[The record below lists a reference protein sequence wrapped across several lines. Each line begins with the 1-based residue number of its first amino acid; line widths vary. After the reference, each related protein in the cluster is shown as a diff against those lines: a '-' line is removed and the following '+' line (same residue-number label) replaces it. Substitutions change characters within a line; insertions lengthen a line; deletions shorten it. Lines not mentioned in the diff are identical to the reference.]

1 MAVQRRFKRML
12 IDVRDEFLLLQL
24 GEMEIWDGAD
34 LALLREGLFR
44 LIQGE
49 SCPAIAIDM
58 RYVKYIPSG
67 FFGML
72 FDWQE
77 KCGTWFALTPPQ
89 PNVQRML
96 WFRQFFN
103 WHSVYKYIFCLSIF
117 NFHHKDKNYH
127 RQTHAV
133 SRYQRWASDH
143 QAVQQPP
150 GNTAGKQDIHAQ
162 RQVSGLFMARHL
174 GHLRHIGRR
183 GEDCRQVTD
192 GFRIHISPN

>member
-12 IDVRDEFLLLQL
+12 IDVRDDFLLLQL

-44 LIQGE
+44 LIDGE
-49 SCPAIAIDM
+49 SCHAIAIDM

-77 KCGTWFALTPPQ
+77 KSGTWFALTPPQ

-96 WFRQFFN
+96 WFRQFFRLN
-103 WHSVYKYIFCLSIF
+103 PDGLYEMMLEPVESLATEEEKTEVCLSS
-117 NFHHKDKNYH
+117 
-127 RQTHAV
+127 QTA
-133 SRYQRWASDH
+133 
-143 QAVQQPP
+143 
-150 GNTAGKQDIHAQ
+150 
-162 RQVSGLFMARHL
+162 
-174 GHLRHIGRR
+174 
-183 GEDCRQVTD
+183 
-192 GFRIHISPN
+192 

>member
-12 IDVRDEFLLLQL
+12 IDERDEFLLLQL

-44 LIQGE
+44 LIDGE
-49 SCPAIAIDM
+49 SCPAIVIDM

-77 KCGTWFALTPPQ
+77 KSGTSFALTPPQ

-96 WFRQFFN
+96 WFRQFFKLKSDGLYEMLLEPTESFVPSELN
-103 WHSVYKYIFCLSIF
+103 PDVCLTG
-117 NFHHKDKNYH
+117 
-127 RQTHAV
+127 QTA
-133 SRYQRWASDH
+133 
-143 QAVQQPP
+143 
-150 GNTAGKQDIHAQ
+150 
-162 RQVSGLFMARHL
+162 
-174 GHLRHIGRR
+174 
-183 GEDCRQVTD
+183 
-192 GFRIHISPN
+192 